1 MLFIA
6 ISDLKFQLDTYR
18 EDFYAEKKA
27 RQKMKVRNKEL
38 ENQLEQAKIKLEQ
51 QQKKV
56 SIINTCNFNPI

>member
-1 MLFIA
+1 M
-6 ISDLKFQLDTYR
+6 KFQLDTYR
-18 EDFYAEKKA
+18 EDFYAEKKKNK
-27 RQKMKVRNKEL
+27 KMKVRNKEL